1 MSELQTVDE
10 VDIAGSL
17 APLPLKPE
25 SDGFEAGIAE
35 TSIGSQNA
43 SKEPENEEDDEAF
56 IASNILKSN
65 RKTKGKK
72 LAGKASNFQAMGLS
86 QNVLRAILKKGFKV
100 PTPIQ
105 RKTIPLVLEGRDV
118 VGMART
124 GSGKTAAFVIPM
136 IERLKS
142 TLAQSG
148 TRALILSP
156 SRELA
161 LQTMRVVK
169 DFNKGTDLRVAAI
182 VGGVS
187 LEEQFSIMT
196 AKPDIIIATPGRF
209 MHLKVE
215 MKLELN
221 AIEYVVFD
229 EADRLF
235 EMGFAAQ
242 LTEILHDLPSA
253 RQTLLF
259 SATLPRTLVDFAK
272 AGLQDPVLVRLD
284 VESKISSDLQ
294 SAFFSVKTA
303 DREAALLYILQDV
316 IKLSLKRDIKPVV
329 SMDSENPKKRKR
341 IMEAV
346 NQGRFSGSSD
356 ATLVFVPTKHHVEY
370 ISNLLA
376 LAGYSVS
383 TIYGSLDQDA
393 RTNQINKFRLGFS
406 NVLVVTDVAA
416 RGIDIPLLA
425 NVVNYDF
432 PPQPKVFVHRVGRTA
447 RAGRTGWAYTL
458 VRSEDAGYFLDLQ
471 LFLNREIVTTNKKV
485 KTADDCDFTK
495 QLVLGGLPTASVSE
509 LSEWVQRVVAED
521 IEIEQLSKV
530 AARGEKLYFRTRP
543 SCSPESVKRAK
554 ELVNTSGWNLVNPL
568 LSNSMDIE
576 ADSQFSALLAKVS
589 SFRPSET
596 IFEIGQRGHHR
607 SEAGEIM
614 RQRRSKIKPKGLQR
628 TTIDNELL
636 DDSEVSTKTNS
647 EPELSETELE
657 NTFQT
662 PQSLKEQQKASR
674 DFRDKE
680 YYMSHY
686 APKENIQENGYAV
699 NSAENFTLA
708 ARHAVLDLSNDEGI
722 HQTNRSG
729 QRWDPK
735 KKKFVN
741 TINDEDGSRGVK
753 LIRGESGVK
762 LPATYR
768 SGRFEAWKSNKAQG
782 NNGSMPLNDNSGRQF
797 KHKQVKAPKAA
808 DKYRTDY
815 KVRKAR
821 VKEAKEKGIGVKIS
835 DELKSAPQ
843 IRKDRQL
850 KEKRKA
856 KTARPSKKRR

>member
-1 MSELQTVDE
+1 MSGLQAVDE

-17 APLPLKPE
+17 APKNPK
-25 SDGFEAGIAE
+25 SDGFGTGIAD
-35 TSIGSQNA
+35 TSVVSEDANN
-43 SKEPENEEDDEAF
+43 EPENEEDDEAF

-72 LAGKASNFQAMGLS
+72 LGGKASNFQAMGLS
-86 QNVLRAILKKGFKV
+86 PNVVRAILKKGFKV

-148 TRALILSP
+148 TRAIILSP

-196 AKPDIIIATPGRF
+196 SKPDIIIATPGRF

-221 AIEYVVFD
+221 VVEYVVFD

-242 LTEILHDLPSA
+242 LTEILHDLPSS

-284 VESKISSDLQ
+284 VESKVSSDLQ

-303 DREAALLYILQDV
+303 EREAALLYIIQDV
-316 IKLSLKRDIKPVV
+316 IKLTLKRDIKPVV
-329 SMDSENPKKRKR
+329 SMNSENPRKRKR

-346 NQGRFSGSSD
+346 SQGRFSGSSD

-370 ISNLLA
+370 ISNLLI

-393 RTNQINKFRLGFS
+393 RTNQINNFRLGYT

-458 VRSEDAGYFLDLQ
+458 VRSEDAGYFMDLQ
-471 LFLNREIVTTNKKV
+471 FFLNREIVTTNKKV

-495 QLVLGGLPTASVSE
+495 QLVLGSLPMASVSE
-509 LSEWVQRVVAED
+509 LFEWVQRVLVED
-521 IEIEQLSKV
+521 VEIEQLFKV

-543 SCSPESVKRAK
+543 ACSPESAKRAK
-554 ELVNTSGWNLVNPL
+554 ELVNTSGWKLVNPL
-568 LSNSMDIE
+568 LGNSTNIE
-576 ADSQFSALLAKVS
+576 ADSQFSDLLAKVS

-596 IFEIGQRGHHR
+596 IFEIGQRGQHR
-607 SEAGEIM
+607 SDAGEIM
-614 RQRRSKIKPKGLQR
+614 RQRRSKIKPKGPQH
-628 TTIDNELL
+628 TTIDNDVL
-636 DDSEVSTKTNS
+636 DDGEVPTITND
-647 EPELSETELE
+647 EPGLSEAELE
-657 NTFQT
+657 NTFKT
-662 PQSLKEQQKASR
+662 PQSLKKQQKDSR
-674 DFRDKE
+674 DFRDRE

-686 APKENIQENGYAV
+686 APKENIQESGYAV
-699 NSAENFTLA
+699 NSGENFSLA
-708 ARHAVLDLSNDEGI
+708 ARHAVLDLTNDDGFS
-722 HQTNRSG
+722 QTNSGG

-741 TINDEDGSRGVK
+741 TRNDEDGSRGVK
-753 LIRGESGVK
+753 IIRGESGVK

-782 NNGSMPLNDNSGRQF
+782 NNSSMPLNDNGNKQF

-808 DKYRTDY
+808 DRYRDDY
-815 KVRKAR
+815 RVRKTR
-821 VKEAKEKGIGVKIS
+821 VKEAKEKGIGVTVGN
-835 DELKSAPQ
+835 ELKSAPQ
-843 IRKDRQL
+843 IRKEREL